1 MARKDLAQAKDAKK
15 DEFYTQLVDIEKE
28 LRNYKPYFKD
38 KVVFC
43 NCDDPYESNF
53 FKYFAL
59 NFNQLG
65 LRKLIATCYNGSPVS
80 GNELLLDFG
89 TTVDDPKKVAY
100 KVEITEVTDANGDGA
115 INLADIQYL
124 MQNNK
129 NVISILKGNGDF
141 RSPECVE
148 LLKEADIVVTNPPFS
163 LFREYVAQLVE
174 YDKKFLI
181 IGNTNALTYK
191 ITFTMFQA
199 DKIRTGYTNFNVG
212 MFFEIPDSYEKYH
225 HIDQGKKI
233 ARVSTSCWFTNL
245 PVTKHKED
253 IILYKH
259 YTPEEYPNYDNYN
272 AINIKT
278 YTDIP
283 CDYEGVMGVPITF
296 LDKYNPEQFEI
307 LGATESEGKGFSNG
321 LWIESSGVAQA
332 LVHGERVYK
341 RIFIRRKKKKCQS

>member
-89 TTVDDPKKVAY
+89 ETVDDPKKIAY
-100 KVEITEVTDANGDGA
+100 KVEITEVTDVNGDGA

-148 LLKEADIVVTNPPFS
+148 LLKQADIVVTNPPFS
-163 LFREYVAQLVE
+163 LFREYVAQLME

-181 IGNTNALTYK
+181 IGNVNAVTY
-191 ITFTMFQA
+191 
-199 DKIRTGYTNFNVG
+199 V
-212 MFFEIPDSYEKYH
+212 
-225 HIDQGKKI
+225 QG
-233 ARVSTSCWFTNL
+233 VF
-245 PVTKHKED
+245 PFD
-253 IILYKH
+253 
-259 YTPEEYPNYDNYN
+259 
-272 AINIKT
+272 
-278 YTDIP
+278 
-283 CDYEGVMGVPITF
+283 
-296 LDKYNPEQFEI
+296 
-307 LGATESEGKGFSNG
+307 
-321 LWIESSGVAQA
+321 
-332 LVHGERVYK
+332 
-341 RIFIRRKKKKCQS
+341 